1 MGETSNAIPASAKLE
16 KDTSSKNS
24 FVSAADGAKK
34 SPGDQSP
41 PKNPGV
47 GVKIIFVMYAT

>member
-47 GVKIIFVMYAT
+47 GVKITL